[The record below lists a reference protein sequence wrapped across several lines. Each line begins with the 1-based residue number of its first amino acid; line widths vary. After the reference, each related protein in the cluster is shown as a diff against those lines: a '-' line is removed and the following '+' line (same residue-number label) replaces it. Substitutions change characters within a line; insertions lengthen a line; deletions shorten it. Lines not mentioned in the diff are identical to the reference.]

1 MDDCTEMKRR
11 RNGCEKRYERRYD
24 RMTMKDLRNSLK
36 LSQRAF
42 AEQLGVTTAAVSRI
56 ENGQMMIS
64 DRIADKIW
72 ELYGVDVRD
81 VATVKKPKKEKPEK
95 LEIFIQS
102 PLGGNITPEE
112 IAAKMPEGVE
122 TCYVRVDQNLIWW
135 VRGFETGAVEIWK

>member
-1 MDDCTEMKRR
+1 
-11 RNGCEKRYERRYD
+11 
-24 RMTMKDLRNSLK
+24 MTMKDLRNSLK

-64 DRIADKIW
+64 DPIADKIW
-72 ELYGVDVRD
+72 KLYGVDVRD

>member
-1 MDDCTEMKRR
+1 
-11 RNGCEKRYERRYD
+11 
-24 RMTMKDLRNSLK
+24 MTMKDLRNSLK

-122 TCYVRVDQNLIWW
+122 TCYVRVAQHLIWW
-135 VRGFETGAVEIWK
+135 VRGFETGAVEIWT

>member
-1 MDDCTEMKRR
+1 
-11 RNGCEKRYERRYD
+11 
-24 RMTMKDLRNSLK
+24 MTMKDLRNSLK

-64 DRIADKIW
+64 DQIADKIW

-81 VATVKKPKKEKPEK
+81 VSTVKKPKKEKPEK

>member
-1 MDDCTEMKRR
+1 MKRR

>member
-1 MDDCTEMKRR
+1 
-11 RNGCEKRYERRYD
+11 
-24 RMTMKDLRNSLK
+24 MTMKDLRNSLK
-36 LSQRAF
+36 RSQRAF
-42 AEQLGVTTAAVSRI
+42 AEQLGVTPAAVSRI

-81 VATVKKPKKEKPEK
+81 VSTVKKPKKEKPEK

>member
-1 MDDCTEMKRR
+1 
-11 RNGCEKRYERRYD
+11 
-24 RMTMKDLRNSLK
+24 MTMKDLRNSLK

-56 ENGQMMIS
+56 ENGQTMIS
-64 DRIADKIW
+64 DRIADRIW
-72 ELYGVDVRD
+72 ELYGVDIRD
-81 VATVKKPKKEKPEK
+81 VATVKKTKKEKPGK

-102 PLGGNITPEE
+102 PLGGTITPEE

>member
-1 MDDCTEMKRR
+1 MKKR

-64 DRIADKIW
+64 DQIADKIW

>member
-1 MDDCTEMKRR
+1 
-11 RNGCEKRYERRYD
+11 
-24 RMTMKDLRNSLK
+24 MTMKDLRNSLK

-64 DRIADKIW
+64 DQIADKIW
-72 ELYGVDVRD
+72 KLYGVDVRD
-81 VATVKKPKKEKPEK
+81 VSTVKKPKKEKPEK

>member
-1 MDDCTEMKRR
+1 
-11 RNGCEKRYERRYD
+11 
-24 RMTMKDLRNSLK
+24 MTMKDLRNSLK

-81 VATVKKPKKEKPEK
+81 VSTVKKPKKEKPEK

-135 VRGFETGAVEIWK
+135 VRVFETGAVEIWK

>member
-1 MDDCTEMKRR
+1 
-11 RNGCEKRYERRYD
+11 
-24 RMTMKDLRNSLK
+24 
-36 LSQRAF
+36 
-42 AEQLGVTTAAVSRI
+42 
-56 ENGQMMIS
+56 MMIS

>member
-1 MDDCTEMKRR
+1 
-11 RNGCEKRYERRYD
+11 
-24 RMTMKDLRNSLK
+24 MTMKDLRNSLK

-81 VATVKKPKKEKPEK
+81 VSTVKKPKRKT
-95 LEIFIQS
+95 
-102 PLGGNITPEE
+102 G
-112 IAAKMPEGVE
+112 
-122 TCYVRVDQNLIWW
+122 
-135 VRGFETGAVEIWK
+135 ETGNFHPVSAGRKYYPGRNCGQNAGGSGNLLCAGGPEPDLVGSRI

>member
-1 MDDCTEMKRR
+1 
-11 RNGCEKRYERRYD
+11 
-24 RMTMKDLRNSLK
+24 MTMKDLRNSLK

-64 DRIADKIW
+64 DQIADKIW
-72 ELYGVDVRD
+72 KLYGVDVRD

>member
-1 MDDCTEMKRR
+1 
-11 RNGCEKRYERRYD
+11 
-24 RMTMKDLRNSLK
+24 MTMKDLRNSLK

-56 ENGQMMIS
+56 ENGQMMIN

-72 ELYGVDVRD
+72 KLYGVDVRD